1 MEPEYCFRFFPYVF
15 SFGSENDYDL
25 INAKLREISQKYGE
39 QIDVFRISSIVGYI
53 KSDADRNTAYLKEA
67 AIIAGACAMYY
78 LLHIFYGDNMPANT
92 LVSEIYVKY
101 CISSGI
107 AAGLLTVIISSAIPC
122 ALICRVSSVNL
133 MKGRLVG

>member
-1 MEPEYCFRFFPYVF
+1 MGKLRRLFF

-67 AIIAGACAMYY
+67 AIFC
-78 LLHIFYGDNMPANT
+78 LRTSRPAR
-92 LVSEIYVKY
+92 
-101 CISSGI
+101 
-107 AAGLLTVIISSAIPC
+107 LTKPPG
-122 ALICRVSSVNL
+122 
-133 MKGRLVG
+133 KT